1 LSSCDERGLEPLS
14 AALPSQPT
22 LSRLL
27 RTLGEP
33 GNGAVLGEAVMPQ
46 AGARLRAA
54 NRGP

>member
-33 GNGAVLGEAVMPQ
+33 GNRAVLGEAVMRQ

-54 NRGP
+54 NRGL